1 MPLVSSPH
9 LIDHAIGQVFESF
22 GTTPVER
29 IRNILKVIHE
39 RFGNDL
45 LVTTVLRR
53 CGSDAVLK
61 TAYADFSLGQ
71 LWAVLDEKEEEE
83 RQLLCQRF
91 KVAVTS

>member
-29 IRNILKVIHE
+29 IRNILKVIRE
-39 RFGNDL
+39 RFGDDL
-45 LVTTVLRR
+45 LVTKVLRR
-53 CGSDAVLK
+53 CDSDAQLK

-71 LWAVLDEKEEEE
+71 LWAVLEEKEEEE
-83 RQLLCQRF
+83 RQLLCKRF
-91 KVAVTS
+91 ASAMSS